1 MNIKKLARELAEK
14 ATPREF
20 TETKTLPTPNKKEPK
35 GQSHGRQ
42 STAERERG
50 LNEQTSIG
58 QHYTEPYSMSAGRT
72 TVPNEMDHPTDTS
85 RGIPTAAHSKYGE
98 GRSEMRPYQGMI
110 KPNAPLQDPRTR
122 KSDFDDLVRAINVN
136 IMNSYS
142 KFRNKDGLDEF
153 IQGEKK
159 RTGATG
165 KNKPQ
170 TKLEKPDLPSRT
182 TGLGDAS
189 LSYQLGKKPTKK
201 NPDPKL
207 RGTRDSRIF
216 AGRQFDAEGK
226 KLPPKESPKVE
237 PLKNPHRVDE
247 KGKYIRGT
255 GYEKPVTGYKK
266 IKPRQGTDRSREALP
281 STRTADRHEGKL
293 QGQIAG
299 DWKGVKGVPNEKPS
313 QHGIHGKDRILG
325 IETQEPLAPHAHLRE
340 QDKKT
345 GEVIS
350 NRYSTDPRNVKWRKG
365 GHKPN
370 TAQERA
376 EEDKKIRQGMINLK
390 ANLDAVMKKIQQS
403 TFGTTFDDRGGH
415 VGDTVPTRETFG
427 DERFRG
433 NPVGVKHKKP
443 ENEKQLAENTAGK
456 ELADAQWNKDD
467 FSMNYSSPD
476 ERTERE
482 AKEWQKK
489 KMALLKAFLSPIS
502 FKYTHKGWGNTYERG
517 QTKQVESQ
525 DHSRTGNTNNN
536 QLYEGDKDDDTIKSL
551 DEVYKEFKKKQ

>member
-14 ATPREF
+14 AIGDLPVSGNRSF
-20 TETKTLPTPNKKEPK
+20 DSGGKAKPIHSIETNPKTGLQTMEVPEGVLETHGGKEYRGNKQSKEGQALSARITDSGNKPTLDDA
-35 GQSHGRQ
+35 R
-42 STAERERG
+42 
-50 LNEQTSIG
+50 L
-58 QHYTEPYSMSAGRT
+58 
-72 TVPNEMDHPTDTS
+72 
-85 RGIPTAAHSKYGE
+85 
-98 GRSEMRPYQGMI
+98 
-110 KPNAPLQDPRTR
+110 R

-159 RTGATG
+159 RTGG
-165 KNKPQ
+165 KKDQ
-170 TKLEKPDLPSRT
+170 TKLEKPDKPSKPDLPSRT
-182 TGLGDAS
+182 TGLGDSS

-216 AGRQFDAEGK
+216 AGRKFDAEGK

-266 IKPRQGTDRSREALP
+266 IKPRKGTDRSRDAT
-281 STRTADRHEGKL
+281 SYTRTADRHEGKH

-299 DWKGVKGVPNEKPS
+299 DWKGVKGVPNEAVS
-313 QHGIHGKDRILG
+313 QQGIHGKDRILG
-325 IETQEPLAPHAHLRE
+325 IETQEPLAPHSHLRE

>member
-14 ATPREF
+14 AIGDLPVSGNRSF
-20 TETKTLPTPNKKEPK
+20 DSGGKAKPIHSIETNPKTGLQTMEVPEGVLETHGGKEYRGNKQSKEGQALSARITDSGNKPTLDDA
-35 GQSHGRQ
+35 R
-42 STAERERG
+42 
-50 LNEQTSIG
+50 L
-58 QHYTEPYSMSAGRT
+58 
-72 TVPNEMDHPTDTS
+72 
-85 RGIPTAAHSKYGE
+85 
-98 GRSEMRPYQGMI
+98 
-110 KPNAPLQDPRTR
+110 R

-159 RTGATG
+159 RTGG
-165 KNKPQ
+165 KKDQ
-170 TKLEKPDLPSRT
+170 TKLEKPDKPSKPDLPSRT
-182 TGLGDAS
+182 TGLGDSS

-216 AGRQFDAEGK
+216 AGRKFDAEGK
-226 KLPPKESPKVE
+226 KLPPKESPKKE
-237 PLKNPHRVDE
+237 PLKNPYAVDE

-370 TAQERA
+370 TAQEHA
-376 EEDKKIRQGMINLK
+376 EQDKKIREGVRSLK
-390 ANLDAVMKKIQQS
+390 ADLDAVMKKLQQS
-403 TFGTTFDDRGGH
+403 TFGTIFDDRGEHAGNK
-415 VGDTVPTRETFG
+415 VPTRETFG
-427 DERFRG
+427 DKRWRVPQIK
-433 NPVGVKHKKP
+433 NPKD
-443 ENEKQLAENTAGK
+443 EKEQAESK
-456 ELADAQWNKDD
+456 RRADLSRNQWEKD
-467 FSMNYSSPD
+467 FALHYTSPQMQQ
-476 ERTERE
+476 EKE

-489 KMALLKAFLSPIS
+489 KMVLLKAFLSPIT
-502 FKYTHKGWGNTYERG
+502 FKYTYKGWGNTYERG
-517 QTKQVESQ
+517 QTKNVESQ